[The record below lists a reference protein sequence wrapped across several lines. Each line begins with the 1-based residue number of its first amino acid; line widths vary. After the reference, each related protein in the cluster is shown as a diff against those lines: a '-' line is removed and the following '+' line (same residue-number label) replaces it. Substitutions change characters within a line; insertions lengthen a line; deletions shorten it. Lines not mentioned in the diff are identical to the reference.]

1 LALIKACGG
10 RGFFVRSPSELEE
23 AIKSALPEKR
33 PVIINV
39 MIEPGG
45 KKKLVSRFSFRINNL
60 ELRMDVGRQGI
71 EIVGCES
78 LICNQGTRSTLMI
91 VSSFYRLVYVHV

>member
-1 LALIKACGG
+1 LIKACGG
-10 RGFFVRSPSELEE
+10 RGFFVRTPSELEE

-45 KKKLVSRFSFRINNL
+45 KKKLVSRFCCIINNL
-60 ELRMDVGRQGI
+60 ELRMDVRRQGI
-71 EIVGCES
+71 EIVECKA
-78 LICNQGTRSTLMI
+78 LICN
-91 VSSFYRLVYVHV
+91 